1 MKNSVKMVLEASPKF
16 DEKLNR
22 LAVATG
28 TSPEQVL
35 LKAITLYEVASDA
48 KHKNQHLSI
57 LDTNQHVVAEVVGV

>member
-1 MKNSVKMVLEASPKF
+1 MKKPVTMVLEASPKF

-22 LAVATG
+22 LAAATG

-35 LKAITLYEVASDA
+35 LKAIALYEVASDA
-48 KHKNQHLSI
+48 KHNNQHIGI